1 MGNIWEFLLQT
12 LTVSLTAAVLL
23 IVKYL
28 LADKLSPRWQYGIW
42 GLLAL
47 RALIPAGMTR
57 QVLLPRPAWVD
68 MCKTAAAMLL
78 GYLVLGDRGM
88 AAAGMACM
96 AGHCYPLLHGFKGG
110 KGVSAGAAIALCID
124 WRAGLLTIAVFA
136 IAALC
141 SKKISFGSICAALS
155 LPVWALVLELSQ
167 PRCAL
172 AIVGMCLV
180 VIRHRE
186 NIKRLISGT
195 EPDFKPGKSKRIERD

>member
-1 MGNIWEFLLQT
+1 MADQQRRGAVPDIAAAVGVLLGGNDAAGGGLKGRGHDKHRPG
-12 LTVSLTAAVLL
+12 LTAETEAE
-23 IVKYL
+23 
-28 LADKLSPRWQYGIW
+28 GT
-42 GLLAL
+42 
-47 RALIPAGMTR
+47 PAIG
-57 QVLLPRPAWVD
+57 AE
-68 MCKTAAAMLL
+68 A
-78 GYLVLGDRGM
+78 
-88 AAAGMACM
+88 
-96 AGHCYPLLHGFKGG
+96 LHGFKGG

-141 SKKISFGSICAALS
+141 SKKVSFGSICAALS

-195 EPDFKPGKSKRIERD
+195 EPDFKPGKSKRIERN

>member
-1 MGNIWEFLLQT
+1 MLYIISAALAAYLIGSVSSAVIISKAVYGEDIREHGSGNAGATNMARVYGMSAGVLT
-12 LTVSLTAAVLL
+12 L
-23 IVKYL
+23 
-28 LADKLSPRWQYGIW
+28 G
-42 GLLAL
+42 G
-47 RALIPAGMTR
+47 
-57 QVLLPRPAWVD
+57 D

-136 IAALC
+136 IAVLC
-141 SKKISFGSICAALS
+141 SKKVSFGSICAALS

>member
-1 MGNIWEFLLQT
+1 METLEFILVIIAAYVMGSLSISIFMSSRVLGRDIRRAGSGNAGATNMARVYGMSAGVLT
-12 LTVSLTAAVLL
+12 L
-23 IVKYL
+23 
-28 LADKLSPRWQYGIW
+28 G
-42 GLLAL
+42 G
-47 RALIPAGMTR
+47 
-57 QVLLPRPAWVD
+57 D

-78 GYLVLGDRGM
+78 GYLVL
-88 AAAGMACM
+88 
-96 AGHCYPLLHGFKGG
+96 GFKGG

-136 IAALC
+136 IAVLC
-141 SKKISFGSICAALS
+141 SKKVSFGSICAALS

-186 NIKRLISGT
+186 NIKRLINGT
-195 EPDFKPGKSKRIERD
+195 EPDFKPGKSKRGERN

>member
-1 MGNIWEFLLQT
+1 METLEFILVIIAAYVMGSLSISIFMSSRVLGRDIRRAGSGNAGATNMARVYGMSAGVLT
-12 LTVSLTAAVLL
+12 L
-23 IVKYL
+23 
-28 LADKLSPRWQYGIW
+28 G
-42 GLLAL
+42 G
-47 RALIPAGMTR
+47 
-57 QVLLPRPAWVD
+57 D

-110 KGVSAGAAIALCID
+110 KGVSAGA
-124 WRAGLLTIAVFA
+124 TIAVFA

-141 SKKISFGSICAALS
+141 SKKVSFGSICAALS

-186 NIKRLISGT
+186 NIKRLINGT
-195 EPDFKPGKSKRIERD
+195 EPDFKPGKSKRGERG

>member
-1 MGNIWEFLLQT
+1 MI
-12 LTVSLTAAVLL
+12 LTIYTATTMIIIA
-23 IVKYL
+23 YL
-28 LADKLSPRWQYGIW
+28 LGSIPSAVWIGKRFYGIDVREH
-42 GLLAL
+42 GS
-47 RALIPAGMTR
+47 RNAGATNMAR
-57 QVLLPRPAWVD
+57 VYGMSAGVLTLGGD

-141 SKKISFGSICAALS
+141 SKKVSFGSICAALS

>member
-1 MGNIWEFLLQT
+1 METLEFILVIIAAYVMGSLSISIFMSSRVLGRDIRRAGSGNAGATNMARVYGMGAGVLT
-12 LTVSLTAAVLL
+12 L
-23 IVKYL
+23 
-28 LADKLSPRWQYGIW
+28 G
-42 GLLAL
+42 G
-47 RALIPAGMTR
+47 
-57 QVLLPRPAWVD
+57 D

-78 GYLVLGDRGM
+78 GYLTLGDRGM

-136 IAALC
+136 IAAL
-141 SKKISFGSICAALS
+141 SM
-155 LPVWALVLELSQ
+155 PVWALVLELSQ

>member
-1 MGNIWEFLLQT
+1 METLKFILVIIAAYVMGSLSISIFMSRHVLGRDIRRAGSGNAGATNMARVYGMSAGVLT
-12 LTVSLTAAVLL
+12 L
-23 IVKYL
+23 
-28 LADKLSPRWQYGIW
+28 G
-42 GLLAL
+42 G
-47 RALIPAGMTR
+47 
-57 QVLLPRPAWVD
+57 D

-136 IAALC
+136 IAVLC
-141 SKKISFGSICAALS
+141 SKKVSFGSICAALS
-155 LPVWALVLELSQ
+155 LPEGEYKAPDKRVWALVLELSQ

-180 VIRHRE
+180 VIRH
-186 NIKRLISGT
+186 T

>member
-1 MGNIWEFLLQT
+1 METLEFILVIIAAYVMGSLSISIFMSSRVLGRDIRRAGSGNAGATNMARVYGMSAGVLT
-12 LTVSLTAAVLL
+12 L
-23 IVKYL
+23 
-28 LADKLSPRWQYGIW
+28 G
-42 GLLAL
+42 G
-47 RALIPAGMTR
+47 
-57 QVLLPRPAWVD
+57 D

-136 IAALC
+136 IAAL
-141 SKKISFGSICAALS
+141 S

>member
-1 MGNIWEFLLQT
+1 MSFLKY
-12 LTVSLTAAVLL
+12 L
-23 IVKYL
+23 IVIAAGYL
-28 LADKLSPRWQYGIW
+28 LGSLSSSLLLSKFGWGKDVRKHGSGNAGATNMARVYGMS
-42 GLLAL
+42 
-47 RALIPAGMTR
+47 AG
-57 QVLLPRPAWVD
+57 VLTLGGD

-141 SKKISFGSICAALS
+141 SKKVSFGSICAALS

-186 NIKRLISGT
+186 NIKRLINGT
-195 EPDFKPGKSKRIERD
+195 EPDFKPGKSKQVKRN

>member
-1 MGNIWEFLLQT
+1 METLEFILVIIAAYVMGSLSISIFMSSRVLGRDIRRAGSGNAGATNMARVYGMSAGVLT
-12 LTVSLTAAVLL
+12 L
-23 IVKYL
+23 
-28 LADKLSPRWQYGIW
+28 G
-42 GLLAL
+42 G
-47 RALIPAGMTR
+47 
-57 QVLLPRPAWVD
+57 D

-110 KGVSAGAAIALCID
+110 KGVSAGAAIALCI
-124 WRAGLLTIAVFA
+124 

-141 SKKISFGSICAALS
+141 SKKVSFGSICAALS

-186 NIKRLISGT
+186 NIKRLINGT
-195 EPDFKPGKSKRIERD
+195 EPDFKPGKSKRGERG

>member
-1 MGNIWEFLLQT
+1 METLEFILVIIAAYVMGSLSISIFMSSRVLGRDIRRAGSGNAGATNMARVYGMGAGVLT
-12 LTVSLTAAVLL
+12 L
-23 IVKYL
+23 
-28 LADKLSPRWQYGIW
+28 G
-42 GLLAL
+42 G
-47 RALIPAGMTR
+47 
-57 QVLLPRPAWVD
+57 D

-78 GYLVLGDRGM
+78 GYLTLGDRGM

-136 IAALC
+136 I
-141 SKKISFGSICAALS
+141 AALS

>member
-1 MGNIWEFLLQT
+1 METLEFILVIIAAYVMGSLSISIFMSSHVLGRDIRRAGSGNAGATNMARVYGMSAGVLT
-12 LTVSLTAAVLL
+12 L
-23 IVKYL
+23 
-28 LADKLSPRWQYGIW
+28 G
-42 GLLAL
+42 G
-47 RALIPAGMTR
+47 
-57 QVLLPRPAWVD
+57 D

-136 IAALC
+136 IAVLC
-141 SKKISFGSICAALS
+141 SKKVSFGSICAALS

-180 VIRHRE
+180 VIWHRE

>member
-1 MGNIWEFLLQT
+1 METLEFILVIIAAYVMGSLSISIFMSRHVLGRDIRRAGSGNAGATNMARVYGMSAGVLT
-12 LTVSLTAAVLL
+12 L
-23 IVKYL
+23 
-28 LADKLSPRWQYGIW
+28 G
-42 GLLAL
+42 G
-47 RALIPAGMTR
+47 
-57 QVLLPRPAWVD
+57 D

-136 IAALC
+136 IAAL
-141 SKKISFGSICAALS
+141 S

-186 NIKRLISGT
+186 NIKRLINGT
-195 EPDFKPGKSKRIERD
+195 EPDFKPGKSKRARETDRQHN